1 MKNHISLKM
10 AYVSIFY
17 VFKINFKKPIIEEKY
32 WIKFKKLSGILFFQ
46 KGLGCPELGE
56 NEAPL
61 KTHLYFLFRNCFLT
75 QKTLNSSSR
84 SKESHTSFGNFFKKY
99 SKVSVTNFNTKGLV
113 VARKLAARKNKVF
126 WNGYAAPKTLVEC
139 VLWIFKVAAP
149 FPKISCL

>member
-1 MKNHISLKM
+1 MCLISIPRSLELRK
-10 AYVSIFY
+10 
-17 VFKINFKKPIIEEKY
+17 KY
-32 WIKFKKLSGILFFQ
+32 WIKFKNSSGILFLQ
-46 KGLGCPELGE
+46 KVIRYPELGE

-113 VARKLAARKNKVF
+113 VARKLATRKKKVTCINEFKNNNK
-126 WNGYAAPKTLVEC
+126 WSHKIIQKITH
-139 VLWIFKVAAP
+139 IFQSVY
-149 FPKISCL
+149 IT